1 MSVSVVIPVYNEEKY
16 IEKCL
21 LSLQDQ
27 TELPNEIII
36 VDNNCVDNT
45 ISIAKNFSVK
55 IIKEKK
61 QGMIP
66 ARNRGFNSAKYN
78 LIARCDADSTL
89 PKNWIKRIKQN
100 FASKNIDGLSGPG
113 QFYDLPFSNQ
123 LSNLVKFIY
132 FKIFKKIYGHEMLFG
147 SNMII
152 TNKIWQKIKNEIC
165 LDDKKVHED
174 IDLSVHISKY
184 STIRYDP
191 LLTVYISGRRLTNP
205 HSLFE
210 YPYRWIKSLI
220 NHQ

>member
-1 MSVSVVIPVYNEEKY
+1 MSISVIVPVYNEEKY
-16 IEKCL
+16 IENCL
-21 LSLQDQ
+21 LSLQNQ
-27 TELPNEIII
+27 IELPNEIII

-45 ISIAKNFSVK
+45 ISIAKKFSVK
-55 IIKEKK
+55 IVKEKK

-78 LIARCDADSTL
+78 LIARCDADSIL
-89 PKNWIKRIKQN
+89 PENWIKRIKQN

-123 LSNLVKFIY
+123 LSNLQKLIY
-132 FKIFKKIYGHEMLFG
+132 FKMFKKIHGHEMFFG

-152 TNKIWQKIKNEIC
+152 TNKIWQKVKNEVC
-165 LDDKKVHED
+165 LDDRKVHED
-174 IDLSVHISKY
+174 IDLAVHVSKY

-205 HSLFE
+205 CSFFE

-220 NHQ
+220 SHQ